1 LFFYTFAARKLTL
14 SFMEIE
20 NVINKIVQGRL
31 RKGYSYENMAEELHL
46 SAPAYRKL
54 EIGET
59 KLSVERLFQISVI
72 LEMPLTELLD
82 IDNKCVMQ
90 NSYHNDVVYQQKIE
104 RFYQENKEIT
114 EQLIR
119 AKDELILQLQK
130 EVEFLKSK
138 ILS

>member
-1 LFFYTFAARKLTL
+1 
-14 SFMEIE
+14 MEIE
-20 NVINKIVQGRL
+20 KVINKIVQGRL

-46 SAPAYRKL
+46 SVPAYRKL

-72 LEMPLTELLD
+72 LEMPLSELLD
-82 IDNKCVMQ
+82 IDDERMVQ
-90 NSYHNDVVYQQKIE
+90 NNYHNDTVYQQKIE
-104 RFYQENKEIT
+104 HFYQENKEIT

>member
-1 LFFYTFAARKLTL
+1 
-14 SFMEIE
+14 
-20 NVINKIVQGRL
+20 
-31 RKGYSYENMAEELHL
+31 MAEELRL
-46 SAPAYRKL
+46 SVPAYRKL

-82 IDNKCVMQ
+82 IDDEHMVQ
-90 NSYHNDVVYQQKIE
+90 NNYHNDTVYQQKIE
-104 RFYQENKEIT
+104 HFYQENKEIT

>member
-1 LFFYTFAARKLTL
+1 
-14 SFMEIE
+14 MEIE
-20 NVINKIVQGRL
+20 KVINKIVQGRL
-31 RKGYSYENMAEELHL
+31 RKGYSYENMAEELRL
-46 SAPAYRKL
+46 SVPAYRKL

-72 LEMPLTELLD
+72 LEMPLSELLD
-82 IDNKCVMQ
+82 IDDEHMVQ
-90 NSYHNDVVYQQKIE
+90 NNYHNDTVYQQKIE
-104 RFYQENKEIT
+104 HFYQENKEIT

-130 EVEFLKSK
+130 EVEFLKTK

>member
-1 LFFYTFAARKLTL
+1 
-14 SFMEIE
+14 MEIE

-46 SAPAYRKL
+46 SVPAYRKL

-72 LEMPLTELLD
+72 LEMPLSELLD
-82 IDNKCVMQ
+82 IGDERMVQ
-90 NSYHNDVVYQQKIE
+90 NNYHNDTVYQQKIE
-104 RFYQENKEIT
+104 HFYQENKEIT

>member
-1 LFFYTFAARKLTL
+1 MK
-14 SFMEIE
+14 IE

-46 SAPAYRKL
+46 SVPAYRKL

-72 LEMPLTELLD
+72 LEMPLSELLD
-82 IDNKCVMQ
+82 INDEHMIQ
-90 NSYHNDVVYQQKIE
+90 NNYHNDTVYQQKIE
-104 RFYQENKEIT
+104 HFYQENKEIT

-119 AKDELILQLQK
+119 AKDELIVQLQK

-138 ILS
+138 IL

>member
-1 LFFYTFAARKLTL
+1 
-14 SFMEIE
+14 
-20 NVINKIVQGRL
+20 
-31 RKGYSYENMAEELHL
+31 MAEELHL

>member
-1 LFFYTFAARKLTL
+1 
-14 SFMEIE
+14 MEIE
-20 NVINKIVQGRL
+20 KVINKIVQGRL
-31 RKGYSYENMAEELHL
+31 RKGYSYENMAEELRL
-46 SAPAYRKL
+46 SIPAYRKL

-72 LEMPLTELLD
+72 LEMTLSELLD
-82 IDNKCVMQ
+82 IDDEHMVQ
-90 NSYHNDVVYQQKIE
+90 NNYHNDTVYQQKIE
-104 RFYQENKEIT
+104 HFYQENKEIT

>member
-1 LFFYTFAARKLTL
+1 
-14 SFMEIE
+14 MEIE

-46 SAPAYRKL
+46 SVPAYRKL

-72 LEMPLTELLD
+72 LEMPIRGMFVNGDERMVPK
-82 IDNKCVMQ
+82 NYK
-90 NSYHNDVVYQQKIE
+90 NDTLYQKKKE
-104 RFYQENKEIT
+104 HFYQENKEIT

>member
-1 LFFYTFAARKLTL
+1 
-14 SFMEIE
+14 MEIE
-20 NVINKIVQGRL
+20 KVINKIVQGRL
-31 RKGYSYENMAEELHL
+31 RKGYSYENMAEELRL
-46 SAPAYRKL
+46 SVPAYRKL

-72 LEMPLTELLD
+72 LEMPLSELLD
-82 IDNKCVMQ
+82 INDEHMIQ
-90 NSYHNDVVYQQKIE
+90 NNYHNDTVYQQKIE
-104 RFYQENKEIT
+104 HFYQENKEIT

-119 AKDELILQLQK
+119 AKDELIVQLQK

>member
-1 LFFYTFAARKLTL
+1 
-14 SFMEIE
+14 MEIE

-72 LEMPLTELLD
+72 LEMPLSELLD
-82 IDNKCVMQ
+82 IDDERMVQ
-90 NSYHNDVVYQQKIE
+90 NNYHNDTVYQQKIE
-104 RFYQENKEIT
+104 HFYQENKEIT

>member
-1 LFFYTFAARKLTL
+1 
-14 SFMEIE
+14 MEIE
-20 NVINKIVQGRL
+20 KVINKIVQGRL
-31 RKGYSYENMAEELHL
+31 RKGYSYENMAEELRL
-46 SAPAYRKL
+46 SVPAYRKL

-72 LEMPLTELLD
+72 LEMPLSELLD
-82 IDNKCVMQ
+82 IDDERMVQ
-90 NSYHNDVVYQQKIE
+90 NNYHNDTVYQQKIE
-104 RFYQENKEIT
+104 HFYQENKEIT

>member
-1 LFFYTFAARKLTL
+1 
-14 SFMEIE
+14 MEIE
-20 NVINKIVQGRL
+20 KVINKIVQGRL

-46 SAPAYRKL
+46 SVPAYRKL

-72 LEMPLTELLD
+72 LEMPLSELLD
-82 IDNKCVMQ
+82 IDDERMVQ
-90 NSYHNDVVYQQKIE
+90 NNYHNDTVYQQKIE
-104 RFYQENKEIT
+104 HFYQENKEIT

-119 AKDELILQLQK
+119 TKDELILQLQK

>member
-1 LFFYTFAARKLTL
+1 MFFYTFAARKLTL

-119 AKDELILQLQK
+119 AKDELILQLRK

>member
-1 LFFYTFAARKLTL
+1 
-14 SFMEIE
+14 MEIE

-46 SAPAYRKL
+46 SVPAYRKL

-72 LEMPLTELLD
+72 LEMPLSELLD
-82 IDNKCVMQ
+82 IDDEHMVQ
-90 NSYHNDVVYQQKIE
+90 NNYHNDTVYQQKIE
-104 RFYQENKEIT
+104 HFYQENKEIT
-114 EQLIR
+114 EQLIK

>member
-1 LFFYTFAARKLTL
+1 MK
-14 SFMEIE
+14 IE

-46 SAPAYRKL
+46 SVPAYRKL

-72 LEMPLTELLD
+72 LEMPLSELLD
-82 IDNKCVMQ
+82 INDEHMIQ
-90 NSYHNDVVYQQKIE
+90 NNYHNDTVYQQKIE
-104 RFYQENKEIT
+104 HFYQENKEIT

-119 AKDELILQLQK
+119 AKDELIVQLQK

>member
-1 LFFYTFAARKLTL
+1 MKL
-14 SFMEIE
+14 E

-46 SAPAYRKL
+46 SVPAYRKL

-72 LEMPLTELLD
+72 LEMPLSELLD
-82 IDNKCVMQ
+82 INDEHMIQ
-90 NSYHNDVVYQQKIE
+90 NNYHNDTVYQQKIE
-104 RFYQENKEIT
+104 HFYQENKEIT

-119 AKDELILQLQK
+119 AKDELIVQLQK

>member
-1 LFFYTFAARKLTL
+1 
-14 SFMEIE
+14 MEIE

-31 RKGYSYENMAEELHL
+31 RKGYSYENMAEELHI
-46 SAPAYRKL
+46 SVPAYRKL

-59 KLSVERLFQISVI
+59 KLSVQRLFQISVI

-82 IDNKCVMQ
+82 IDNKCIMH
-90 NSYHNDVVYQQKIE
+90 NHCHNDLVYQQKIE
-104 RFYQENKEIT
+104 HFYQENKEIT
-114 EQLIR
+114 EQLIK

>member
-1 LFFYTFAARKLTL
+1 
-14 SFMEIE
+14 MEIE

-72 LEMPLTELLD
+72 LEMPLSELLD
-82 IDNKCVMQ
+82 IDSEGMVQHN
-90 NSYHNDVVYQQKIE
+90 YHNDAVYQQRIE
-104 RFYQENKEIT
+104 HFYQENKEIT
-114 EQLIR
+114 EQLIK

>member
-1 LFFYTFAARKLTL
+1 
-14 SFMEIE
+14 MEIE

-46 SAPAYRKL
+46 SVPAYRKL

-72 LEMPLTELLD
+72 LEMPLSELLD
-82 IDNKCVMQ
+82 IDDERMVQ
-90 NSYHNDVVYQQKIE
+90 NNYHNDTVYQQKIE
-104 RFYQENKEIT
+104 HFYQENKEIT

>member
-1 LFFYTFAARKLTL
+1 MFFYTFAARKLTL

-90 NSYHNDVVYQQKIE
+90 NSYHNVVYQQKIE

>member
-1 LFFYTFAARKLTL
+1 MK
-14 SFMEIE
+14 ME

-46 SAPAYRKL
+46 SVPAYRKL

-72 LEMPLTELLD
+72 LEMPLSELLD
-82 IDNKCVMQ
+82 INDEHMIQ
-90 NSYHNDVVYQQKIE
+90 NNYHNDTVYQQKIE
-104 RFYQENKEIT
+104 HFYQENKEIT

-119 AKDELILQLQK
+119 AKDELIVQLQK

>member
-1 LFFYTFAARKLTL
+1 
-14 SFMEIE
+14 MEIE
-20 NVINKIVQGRL
+20 KVINKIVQGRL

-82 IDNKCVMQ
+82 IDDEHMVQ
-90 NSYHNDVVYQQKIE
+90 NNYHNDTVYQQKIE
-104 RFYQENKEIT
+104 HFYQENKEIT